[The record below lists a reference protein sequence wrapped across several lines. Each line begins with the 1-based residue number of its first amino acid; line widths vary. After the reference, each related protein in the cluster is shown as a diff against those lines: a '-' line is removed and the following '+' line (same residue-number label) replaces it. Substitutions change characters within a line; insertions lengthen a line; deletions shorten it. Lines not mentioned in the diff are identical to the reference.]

1 LLTISPKRQEGDSS
15 VATAPKY
22 DLFHVSRGLAALI
35 TCVAQALN
43 ESDPTFQKRFLNK
56 LETAYDV
63 IRHDTEGDVRQE
75 LDLLS
80 TVREV
85 LTG

>member
-1 LLTISPKRQEGDSS
+1 

-22 DLFHVSRGLAALI
+22 DLFHVRRGLAALI
-35 TCVAQALN
+35 TCVVQTLN
-43 ESDPTFQKRFLNK
+43 ESDPTFQKRFLNR
-56 LETAYDV
+56 LDSAYDV

-75 LDLLS
+75 LELLS

-85 LTG
+85 LTGWNWTKGRGKSED